1 MEDATGKGER
11 RVMAQ
16 GPRRLFYRIGA
27 APAPIL
33 RDRSRHVSTKA
44 SRAAGTGT
52 LEVLVSLRI

>member
-16 GPRRLFYRIGA
+16 GLRLFYRIGA

>member
-27 APAPIL
+27 APGPDLTRQVAARFHQGLPRGGDRHL
-33 RDRSRHVSTKA
+33 RCW
-44 SRAAGTGT
+44 
-52 LEVLVSLRI
+52 